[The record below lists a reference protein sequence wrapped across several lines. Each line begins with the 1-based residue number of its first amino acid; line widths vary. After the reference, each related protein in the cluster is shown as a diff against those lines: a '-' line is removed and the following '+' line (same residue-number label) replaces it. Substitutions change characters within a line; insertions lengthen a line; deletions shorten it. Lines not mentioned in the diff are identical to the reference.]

1 MTDVSLPPVPQ
12 KLRETLKDYPE
23 HIERLQAALNSAAE
37 NPSKA
42 TLPFEFA
49 IWMLKGTLGEFVDEA
64 RDEVQAAQA
73 RNDSIATEKAKTKKF
88 IFGAARADMGVL
100 SELEAYFDAR
110 HPQ

>member
-1 MTDVSLPPVPQ
+1 MSTWIVQRQQNGAEASSIQSKKERPMTDVSLPPVPQ

-73 RNDSIATEKAKTKKF
+73 R
-88 IFGAARADMGVL
+88 
-100 SELEAYFDAR
+100 
-110 HPQ
+110 